1 MLEWITNA
9 LQDILNFFATI
20 VDYLGMMI
28 RNIITGIQD
37 AFLIIQT
44 TWRFI
49 GELPSLFGWLPYE
62 IYYLLF
68 MALLVICL
76 ISVIKLIGQ
85 VL

>member
-9 LQDILNFFATI
+9 LQDILNFFEAI
-20 VDYLGMMI
+20 IDYLGMLI
-28 RNIITGIQD
+28 RNVITGIQD

-44 TWRFI
+44 TWKFV
-49 GELPSLFGWLPYE
+49 GELPTLFTWIPYE

-68 MALLVICL
+68 MALLVVIL
-76 ISVIKLIGQ
+76 ISVIKLVGQ